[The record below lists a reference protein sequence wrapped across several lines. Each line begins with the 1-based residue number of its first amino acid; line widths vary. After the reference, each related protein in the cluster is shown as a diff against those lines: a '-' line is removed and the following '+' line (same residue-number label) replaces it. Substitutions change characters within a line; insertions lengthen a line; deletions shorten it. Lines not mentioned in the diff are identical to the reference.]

1 MIKDCF
7 PIMTMDDM
15 TDKLHDAKCFMKLD
29 LQAQCHQIRVHLE
42 DVHNTTFW
50 TYNGHYKYLVMA
62 FELCN
67 ASSTF

>member
-29 LQAQCHQIRVHLE
+29 LQAQCHQIQVHLE
-42 DVHNTTFW
+42 DVHNTTF
-50 TYNGHYKYLVMA
+50 
-62 FELCN
+62 
-67 ASSTF
+67 